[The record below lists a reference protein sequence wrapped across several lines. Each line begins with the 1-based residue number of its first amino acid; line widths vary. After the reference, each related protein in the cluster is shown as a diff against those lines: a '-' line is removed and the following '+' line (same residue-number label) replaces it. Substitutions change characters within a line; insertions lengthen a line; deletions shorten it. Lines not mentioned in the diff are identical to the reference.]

1 MSQLSVQEWTNQVI
15 KQEQID
21 KYLID
26 GEDFIDEKEINN
38 NLKNNQTADKQK
50 VRDILKKSLEIER
63 LSPAETAT
71 LLNVQDEDLWQE
83 MYATALEV
91 KKKVYDN
98 RIVFFAPLYL
108 SNLCVNNCAYCGFRE
123 DNKNEKRR
131 ILTKEEMIKETEVM
145 VREGHKR
152 MIAVWGEH
160 PRSDI
165 DYMVESMKNIYS
177 VERPAPH
184 GPGTGSIRRIN
195 INAAPMSISDLRR
208 LWEIGV
214 GTYQV
219 FQETYHKPTYRKMH
233 PPETLK
239 GNYRWRLYA
248 LHRAME
254 AGIDDVATGALFGLY
269 DWRFEVM
276 GLLYHAIDLE
286 RQFNI
291 GPHTISFP
299 RLMHA
304 AGSRVAEK
312 SPYLVNDDELK
323 KIITVL
329 RLAIPYTGLIITARE
344 KPEIRSEM
352 IDVGITQTDA
362 STRIGIGGY
371 SEMLKEWSHFQD
383 KSAQQKED
391 EQQFILGD
399 TRRLDEVINEL
410 AEKDIITSFCTAG
423 YRCGRTGEKIMG
435 LLCNCVE
442 AKFCK
447 LNAILTYREYLDDYA
462 SEDTRK
468 KGLKVL
474 QKELNQLDDKEYFQ
488 QRPEMMKEFKEY
500 YQRVCNGERDLFI

>member
-1 MSQLSVQEWTNQVI
+1 MSQLSVKEWTDQVI
-15 KQEQID
+15 KQDQID

-26 GEDFIDEKEINN
+26 GEDFIDEEKINK
-38 NLKNNQTADKQK
+38 NLKNNREPNRVK
-50 VRDILKKSLEIER
+50 VRDILQKSLEIER

-71 LLNVQDEDLWQE
+71 LLNVQDEDTWQE

-108 SNLCVNNCAYCGFRE
+108 SNLCVNNCAYCGFRKE
-123 DNKNEKRR
+123 NKDEKRK
-131 ILTKEEMIKETEVM
+131 ILSKDEIIKETEVM

-165 DYMVESMKNIYS
+165 DYMVDSMKTIYD

-184 GPGTGSIRRIN
+184 GPGRGTIRRIN

-208 LWEIGV
+208 LWEVGV

-233 PPETLK
+233 PPETIK

-254 AGIDDVATGALFGLY
+254 AGIDDVATGVLFGLY

-276 GLLYHAIDLE
+276 SLLYHAIDLE
-286 RQFNI
+286 RQFGI

-304 AGSRVAEK
+304 AGSEVAEK
-312 SPYLVNDDELK
+312 SPYLVNDQELK

-329 RLAIPYTGLIITARE
+329 RLAVPYTGLIITARE
-344 KPEIRSEM
+344 NADVRSEM
-352 IDVGITQTDA
+352 FDVGVTQTDA

-371 SEMLKEWSHFQD
+371 SQMLQEWSHFQD
-383 KSAQQKED
+383 RSAGQKED

-399 TRRLDEVINEL
+399 TRRLDEVIGEL

-442 AKFCK
+442 GKFCK

-462 SEDTRK
+462 FEETRQ
-468 KGLKVL
+468 KGMKVL
-474 QKELNQLDDKEYFQ
+474 EKELNELKEIEFFQ
-488 QRPEMMKEFKEY
+488 ERPEMMREFYDY
-500 YQRVCNGERDLFI
+500 YERISNGERDLFI